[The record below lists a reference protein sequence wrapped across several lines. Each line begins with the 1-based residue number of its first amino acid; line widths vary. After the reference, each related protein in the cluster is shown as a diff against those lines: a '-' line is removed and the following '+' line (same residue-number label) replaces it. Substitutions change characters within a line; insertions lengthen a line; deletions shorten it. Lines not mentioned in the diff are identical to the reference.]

1 MGGSNELADVAA
13 EIAKPLDCLEVAG
26 HSSIARIAMQEYH
39 SRPFIGR
46 TGAVHR
52 LEMVSVG
59 VTRSVMC
66 VAAGN
71 LKPVK
76 DHPQPCTTGL
86 RKGDNDPCV
95 GRV

>member
-1 MGGSNELADVAA
+1 
-13 EIAKPLDCLEVAG
+13 
-26 HSSIARIAMQEYH
+26 
-39 SRPFIGR
+39 
-46 TGAVHR
+46 
-52 LEMVSVG
+52 MVSVG